1 MFSSNLEKTLRE
13 AYNLACNNKHEFVTL
28 EHLLIALLDDQDAN
42 EVLIACGVDIEELRA
57 VLNDFI
63 VNVLIAWSKAS
74 KNEKDY
80 SFRFLK
86 KIPKSYRHLTKI
98 QNSLLQCYFDL
109 PDARVGF
116 EKLINDKEFTFSR
129 HSNPSKLI
137 VMLHGYGDNAEN
149 FINIANYIDKPE
161 WNAQYIALN
170 APSHV
175 PNYPTGYL
183 WFDIY
188 PNGKY
193 ISEAS
198 PKEILAIRQEVSVAI
213 KKIEISI
220 NNNLKKFELN
230 HNQCILLG
238 FSQGG
243 MMAFEFG
250 NYFQNTLGGIA
261 IFSGRIKNEKKI

>member
-1 MFSSNLEKTLRE
+1 MT
-13 AYNLACNNKHEFVTL
+13 V
-28 EHLLIALLDDQDAN
+28 
-42 EVLIACGVDIEELRA
+42 
-57 VLNDFI
+57 
-63 VNVLIAWSKAS
+63 
-74 KNEKDY
+74 
-80 SFRFLK
+80 FL
-86 KIPKSYRHLTKI
+86 
-98 QNSLLQCYFDL
+98 
-109 PDARVGF
+109 
-116 EKLINDKEFTFSR
+116 KEFTFSR
-129 HSNPSKLI
+129 YSNPSKLI

-170 APSHV
+170 APSPV
-175 PNYPTGYL
+175 PNYPTGYQ

-261 IFSGRIKNEKKI
+261 IFSGRIMNEKKIINKYLKKTPIFISHGNQDDILNIDNFYKSTDYLKQNSFNFESHEIKGDTHTISEKSIELFQKFIKKIDDV

>member
-1 MFSSNLEKTLRE
+1 MT
-13 AYNLACNNKHEFVTL
+13 
-28 EHLLIALLDDQDAN
+28 
-42 EVLIACGVDIEELRA
+42 DI
-57 VLNDFI
+57 
-63 VNVLIAWSKAS
+63 
-74 KNEKDY
+74 
-80 SFRFLK
+80 LK
-86 KIPKSYRHLTKI
+86 EY
-98 QNSLLQCYFDL
+98 
-109 PDARVGF
+109 
-116 EKLINDKEFTFSR
+116 TFSR
-129 HSNPSKLI
+129 NSNPSKLI
-137 VMLHGYGDNAEN
+137 IMLHGYGDNAEN
-149 FINIANYIDKPE
+149 FINIANYLDKQE

-170 APSHV
+170 APSSV
-175 PNYPTGYL
+175 PSYPSGYQ

-198 PKEILAIRQEVSVAI
+198 QKEILAIRKEIGEAI

-261 IFSGRIKNEKKI
+261 IFSGRIMNEKKIINKYLKKTPIFISHGNQDDILNIDNFYKSTDYLKQNSFNFESHEIKGDTHTISEKSIELFQKFIKKIDDV